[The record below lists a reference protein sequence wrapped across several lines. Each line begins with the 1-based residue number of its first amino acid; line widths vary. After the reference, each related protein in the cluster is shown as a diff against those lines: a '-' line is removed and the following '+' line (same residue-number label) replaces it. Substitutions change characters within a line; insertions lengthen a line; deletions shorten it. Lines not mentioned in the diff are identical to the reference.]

1 MWPRTPAERSRNSNT
16 GKYINQHAAGQPSLT
31 VPHRNG
37 MSGFVCFMNREDAEE
52 AMEACSESDPFN
64 VGRPLMMR
72 WGKNVK
78 KLVKRGTG
86 GGIAIAP
93 IRRNQS
99 VASSNSADLQPE
111 YPSGYP
117 DESPRRGS
125 RLPLFIETRPD
136 RTNVGRAAVYQREI
150 HGEDAI
156 LVEIP
161 PDRIRYHFI
170 SIVASFVARDGSN
183 LERRVIEA
191 ESGNQQFNF
200 LTLENASEKQRQEN
214 IFYRWR
220 VYAFCQ
226 GDGFAAWRTDPF
238 VMFHP
243 NGRYWIPPVLNA
255 EAARLEVQDE
265 LEREDTIKQQKQERR
280 RFTEKRE
287 FLTGRQMERARTERR
302 KGSRRGPTV
311 EGGAKLTEE
320 ELKQFD
326 LLVKKELSVSRET
339 ICSAMAFCFE
349 KSGAAKEIAVLLK
362 LALID
367 ENPAVTVEMR
377 IARLY
382 LLSDVL
388 FNSQQPGVRN
398 AFLYRDAVEK
408 MAPGIFARLGK
419 HGGGNVGRM
428 TMNKLRTAIS
438 SVLGAWTEWSV
449 YNPTFLDEL
458 EARFEGREIEQIPKE
473 QKEIEQI
480 PKEQNEE
487 IEQVEEVKQ
496 EAEISSGNAEVIV
509 DRPRGDWKEVSEDA
523 DENYEQDASDGEP
536 LGSDEVEIEGDDDES
551 SAREDRTQNGDWH
564 VKHDDVDGYDFD
576 DADGEDID
584 GAAVDVTEVDGASV
598 DGEDIDGIPVE
609 SNTIHN
615 EGIDGSE
622 GDGQPINGTAVGSMA
637 IVYGDHDGKISSVK
651 DPSPEYIGGE
661 DLNENDADAEDIDG
675 EAVDGIELDGEAIDG
690 ADLDSEVMGSED
702 LDGKSVEGQYL
713 DGEDVDEEDLDGE
726 EIDGEELDGE
736 AIDGD
741 ELDGED
747 LDGAVIGGHN
757 IDGTPL

>member
-1 MWPRTPAERSRNSNT
+1 MWPRTPGERGRNSNT
-16 GKYINQHAAGQPSLT
+16 GKYVNQHATGQPSLT
-31 VPHRNG
+31 APHRNG

-99 VASSNSADLQPE
+99 VTTNSADLHPE
-111 YPSGYP
+111 SPLGYP
-117 DESPRRGS
+117 EESPRRGS
-125 RLPLFIETRPD
+125 SLPRFIETRPG
-136 RTNVGRAAVYQREI
+136 RTNVGQAAVYQREI

-367 ENPAVTVEMR
+367 DNPTVTVEMR

-458 EARFEGREIEQIPKE
+458 QAHFEGREIEHIPEE
-473 QKEIEQI
+473 QK
-480 PKEQNEE
+480 EE
-487 IEQVEEVKQ
+487 IEQAEEVKQ
-496 EAEISSGNAEVIV
+496 EEEIPSDNAEVIV
-509 DRPRGDWKEVSEDA
+509 DQPRGDWKEVPEDA
-523 DENYEQDASDGEP
+523 EQDVSDGEP
-536 LGSDEVEIEGDDDES
+536 LDSDDDGES
-551 SAREDRTQNGDWH
+551 PAREDITQNGDWH
-564 VKHDDVDGYDFD
+564 VKHDMD
-576 DADGEDID
+576 DADGEPVDGEDID
-584 GAAVDVTEVDGASV
+584 GAAVVDAEVDGASV
-598 DGEDIDGIPVE
+598 DGEDIDGNTVE

-615 EGIDGSE
+615 EAIDGSE
-622 GDGQPINGTAVGSMA
+622 VDGEPINGTAVGDTA
-637 IVYGDHDGKISSVK
+637 IVCDDPDGKISYVK
-651 DPSPEYIGGE
+651 DSSPEDIGGE
-661 DLNENDADAEDIDG
+661 DLNGKGIDAKNLDG

-690 ADLDSEVMGSED
+690 EDLDGEVMGSED
-702 LDGKSVEGQYL
+702 LDGKSVDDQDL
-713 DGEDVDEEDLDGE
+713 DDEDADKEDLDGE
-726 EIDGEELDGE
+726 EVDGE

-741 ELDGED
+741 AIDGHD

-757 IDGTPL
+757 IDGNAL

>member
-1 MWPRTPAERSRNSNT
+1 MWPRTQAERSRSSNT
-16 GKYINQHAAGQPSLT
+16 GKYVNQHATGQPSLM

-99 VASSNSADLQPE
+99 ITTSIADSHPE
-111 YPSGYP
+111 SPLGYP
-117 DESPRRGS
+117 EERSPRRGS
-125 RLPLFIETRPD
+125 NLPRFIETRPES
-136 RTNVGRAAVYQREI
+136 TNVGQAAVYSRAI
-150 HGEDAI
+150 HGVDAI
-156 LVEIP
+156 IVEIP

-200 LTLENASEKQRQEN
+200 LTLENASDQQRQEN

-302 KGSRRGPTV
+302 KGSHRGPTV
-311 EGGAKLTEE
+311 EGGARLTEE

-362 LALID
+362 EALID
-367 ENPAVTVEMR
+367 DNPAVTVEMR

-398 AFLYRDAVEK
+398 AFLYRDAVVLFE
-408 MAPGIFARLGK
+408 RLLALLDRHFGFNYRTRSFVSFFIGMCSRCSK
-419 HGGGNVGRM
+419 HIICFRLSHL
-428 TMNKLRTAIS
+428 KLLRASKTNHCKVS
-438 SVLGAWTEWSV
+438 
-449 YNPTFLDEL
+449 
-458 EARFEGREIEQIPKE
+458 
-473 QKEIEQI
+473 
-480 PKEQNEE
+480 
-487 IEQVEEVKQ
+487 QV
-496 EAEISSGNAEVIV
+496 
-509 DRPRGDWKEVSEDA
+509 D
-523 DENYEQDASDGEP
+523 
-536 LGSDEVEIEGDDDES
+536 
-551 SAREDRTQNGDWH
+551 
-564 VKHDDVDGYDFD
+564 
-576 DADGEDID
+576 
-584 GAAVDVTEVDGASV
+584 
-598 DGEDIDGIPVE
+598 
-609 SNTIHN
+609 
-615 EGIDGSE
+615 
-622 GDGQPINGTAVGSMA
+622 
-637 IVYGDHDGKISSVK
+637 
-651 DPSPEYIGGE
+651 
-661 DLNENDADAEDIDG
+661 
-675 EAVDGIELDGEAIDG
+675 
-690 ADLDSEVMGSED
+690 
-702 LDGKSVEGQYL
+702 
-713 DGEDVDEEDLDGE
+713 
-726 EIDGEELDGE
+726 
-736 AIDGD
+736 
-741 ELDGED
+741 
-747 LDGAVIGGHN
+747 
-757 IDGTPL
+757 

>member
-1 MWPRTPAERSRNSNT
+1 
-16 GKYINQHAAGQPSLT
+16 
-31 VPHRNG
+31 
-37 MSGFVCFMNREDAEE
+37 MNREDAEE

-99 VASSNSADLQPE
+99 VASTNSADLQPE
-111 YPSGYP
+111 SPLGYP
-117 DESPRRGS
+117 QESPRRGS
-125 RLPLFIETRPD
+125 RLPRFIETRPD
-136 RTNVGRAAVYQREI
+136 RTNVGQAAVYQREI

-367 ENPAVTVEMR
+367 DNPAVTVEMR

-458 EARFEGREIEQIPKE
+458 EARFEGREIELIPE
-473 QKEIEQI
+473 GQK
-480 PKEQNEE
+480 EE
-487 IEQVEEVKQ
+487 IEQAEEVKQ
-496 EAEISSGNAEVIV
+496 EEEIPSDNAEVIV
-509 DRPRGDWKEVSEDA
+509 DQPRGDWKEVSEDA
-523 DENYEQDASDGEP
+523 DDNYEQDASDGEP
-536 LGSDEVEIEGDDDES
+536 LDSDGVEIEDDDGES
-551 SAREDRTQNGDWH
+551 PAREDVTQNGDWH
-564 VKHDDVDGYDFD
+564 VKNAGVDGNDLD
-576 DADGEDID
+576 DADGEPVDGDDID
-584 GAAVDVTEVDGASV
+584 GAAMVVTEVDGASV
-598 DGEDIDGIPVE
+598 DGEDIDGDPVE
-609 SNTIHN
+609 SNKIHN
-615 EGIDGSE
+615 EGMDGSE
-622 GDGQPINGTAVGSMA
+622 VDGDPINGTAVGSMA
-637 IVYGDHDGKISSVK
+637 IVCDGKISNVK
-651 DPSPEYIGGE
+651 DLSPEEIGGE
-661 DLNENDADAEDIDG
+661 DLNGKDVDAEDLDG
-675 EAVDGIELDGEAIDG
+675 EAVDGIELDGEAIDEE
-690 ADLDSEVMGSED
+690 DLDGEVMGSED
-702 LDGKSVEGQYL
+702 LDGKSVDGQDLDDEDVDQEHL
-713 DGEDVDEEDLDGE
+713 DGEKV
-726 EIDGEELDGE
+726 DGEELDGE

-741 ELDGED
+741 ELDGDAIDGED
-747 LDGAVIGGHN
+747 FDGAVIGGYN
-757 IDGTPL
+757 IDGNLL